1 MLDRDLTTA
10 ETPEALS
17 ELSVLIADRLT
28 LFEAATIAG
37 ELPAPPK
44 ITRVEVK
51 AIENELVGFLFL
63 LFIRKLLMIST
74 NMHMLSHNTNS
85 S

>member
-1 MLDRDLTTA
+1 MLDRDLATA

-51 AIENELVGFLFL
+51 AIENELVGFFFPFYSLE
-63 LFIRKLLMIST
+63 KC
-74 NMHMLSHNTNS
+74 
-85 S
+85 

>member
-1 MLDRDLTTA
+1 MLDHDLATA

-51 AIENELVGFLFL
+51 AIENEL
-63 LFIRKLLMIST
+63 
-74 NMHMLSHNTNS
+74 
-85 S
+85 